1 LWRLSAGIPTTKE
14 ALVAAKPPTDDE
26 LNTMI
31 RARLALLG
39 INLDQLP
46 PGTVADPETG
56 APGRETALANLR
68 SFLRTTV
75 FPLAAYR
82 FGPDLALAQQVA
94 PPTLYPSIMTAW
106 TRS

>member
-1 LWRLSAGIPTTKE
+1 MAP
-14 ALVAAKPPTDDE
+14 KPPTDDE

-39 INLDQLP
+39 IDLDQLP
-46 PGTVADPETG
+46 PGTAADPETG

-82 FGPDLALAQQVA
+82 FGPDLTLAQQVA

>member
-1 LWRLSAGIPTTKE
+1 LDQ
-14 ALVAAKPPTDDE
+14 LVTPKPPTDDE
-26 LNTMI
+26 LDTLI

-39 INLDQLP
+39 IDLDQLP
-46 PGTVADPETG
+46 PGTAPDPETG

-75 FPLAAYR
+75 LPLGDYR
-82 FGPDLALAQQVA
+82 FDPDPALAQQEA
-94 PPTLYPSIMTAW
+94 PPLLYPSITAAW